1 MFTENELKMKIRI
14 LGLMLLCVSACIF
27 PVFGQETAT
36 ERDSETFII
45 RGQVIE
51 SDTYAPI
58 PKVNIQVNGG
68 AYATSDKQGEFRIP
82 VKINDEL
89 IIKHSEFETVYYTVK
104 SKERITIKV
113 APGITAV
120 PAGSG
125 SFDSYG
131 SRQGFNA
138 LIDSA
143 DAYLKRDADKSI
155 SFLTEALQLSNST
168 AQNADAYETLADV
181 YFFWK
186 QFDLAI
192 TNFRISLQNEISEG
206 VQLKLAQAYA
216 MNSNFQESLAQFR
229 SINEENLSNWE
240 RIERFEGMGDVY
252 YRTQDYEA
260 AITNYNNGLAL
271 AQQHLITPKI
281 TDLNSKI
288 AQSYEAM
295 GVVEEAEDYYEK
307 SLDLATQEN
316 KKRALEEK
324 IKVADFQNKNRKYED
339 EIRNRQ
345 EALTD
350 IEEIQSDTTVENE
363 SALTSQKQNYKIGN
377 AYYMKKDFDS
387 AIPYLQKSISEAE
400 KRRDLVVKK
409 DATRKLSEV
418 YRDAGDFNK
427 AMTAYND
434 YIDVVDELYIQKEQE
449 IIQAARFRQDLAEKQ
464 NRISSLESDR
474 ALSAT
479 KYELSLERN
488 KRQQLIIY
496 SLIVGLI
503 LLLSAGYFMYKYI
516 RQQKIAN
523 NLLALKSLRT
533 QMNPHFIFNALNS
546 VNSFIANNDERTAN
560 SYLSDFA
567 LLMRAVLENSE
578 EDFIPLSKEIELI
591 ELYTRLEHFRF
602 KDRFDYTIEIAPEVK
617 PDNFQIPPMLL
628 QPYIENAVWHGLRY
642 KKEKGLLSIK
652 IDQPEQ
658 GIITI
663 VISDNGIGRER
674 SRQMKTE
681 HQKKHNSKGMGNIKK
696 RITILNAM
704 YKDKVDIAI
713 SDLQDGHDKGTQ
725 VIVTLKKD

>member
-1 MFTENELKMKIRI
+1 
-14 LGLMLLCVSACIF
+14 MLLCFPACLMS
-27 PVFGQETAT
+27 VFGQDVRP

-45 RGQVIE
+45 RGQIIE
-51 SDTYAPI
+51 SDSFEPI

-104 SKERITIKV
+104 SKERITIEV
-113 APGITAV
+113 DPGRV
-120 PAGSG
+120 PAPQGTRSL
-125 SFDSYG
+125 DSYG
-131 SRQGFNA
+131 ARKGFNA

-143 DAYLKRDADKSI
+143 DVYLKSDADKSI
-155 SFLTEALQLSNST
+155 SFLTEALQLSNSA

-181 YFFWK
+181 YFYWK
-186 QFDLAI
+186 QYDLAV
-192 TNFRISLQNEISEG
+192 TNFRISLQNAISEA
-206 VQLKLAQAYA
+206 VQLKLAKAYA
-216 MNSNFQESLAQFR
+216 MNSNFQESLSLFR
-229 SINEENLSNWE
+229 SINEINLSNWE

-252 YRTQDYEA
+252 YSTQNYDA
-260 AITNYNNGLAL
+260 AIANYNNGLRV
-271 AQQHLITPKI
+271 AQEHLITPKI

-288 AQSYEAM
+288 AQTYEAM

-324 IKVADFQNKNRKYED
+324 VKVADFQNKNQNYED

-350 IEEIQSDTTVENE
+350 IQEIQSDEAVENE
-363 SALTSQKQNYKIGN
+363 SPLTSQKQNYKIGN

-434 YIDVVDELYIQKEQE
+434 YIDVVDALYTRKEQE

-503 LLLSAGYFMYKYI
+503 LLLSVGYFMYKYI

-546 VNSFIANNDERTAN
+546 VNSFIAMNDERTAN
-560 SYLSDFA
+560 SYLTDFS

-602 KDRFDYTIEIAPEVK
+602 KERFDYEIEIAPSVK
-617 PDNFQIPPMLL
+617 PENFQIPPMLL

-652 IDQPEQ
+652 IDQPEP
-658 GIITI
+658 GIIAI

-674 SRQMKTE
+674 SKQMKTD

-696 RITILNAM
+696 RISILNTM

-713 SDLQDGHDKGTQ
+713 SDLQEQEDKGTQ
-725 VIVTLKKD
+725 VVVTLKKIK